1 MDRPRV
7 RKPASNGVAPSL
19 STARKASVL
28 PGTPGRPSKR
38 AGAAGSAQRASRA
51 PLKSGGTGAVARRR
65 AALEAAPPVRPA
77 TADDAAALVAGQRR
91 RSMGSGLELV
101 RRLERTHTEDLD
113 ERLKIALSYVPKV
126 SSAVMRRLGLTHTE
140 DLQIDLDRQLRVA
153 AAAAAAAAT
162 TRGPLRDTRTLSDE
176 LEAQI
181 QALNQSRAGKEPV
194 QGEGRSY
201 SRELEAL
208 LEEAGGVY

>member
-1 MDRPRV
+1 M
-7 RKPASNGVAPSL
+7 
-19 STARKASVL
+19 
-28 PGTPGRPSKR
+28 
-38 AGAAGSAQRASRA
+38 
-51 PLKSGGTGAVARRR
+51 
-65 AALEAAPPVRPA
+65 RPA
-77 TADDAAALVAGQRR
+77 TAEDAAALVAGQRR

-126 SSAVMRRLGLTHTE
+126 SSAVMRRLGRTHTE
-140 DLQIDLDRQLRVA
+140 DLQIDLDRQLRVAAA